1 MREDR
6 FAGGERSGII
16 ARVAAPTVGVMGAG
30 SIGCYVGGKIALSG
44 AEVVLVGRDRQAKE
58 IAEHGLSVQD
68 LDAAPRKAQTVRY
81 VTDPAALAAC
91 EVVFVAVKSGQTEEV
106 AKVLAPILREDA
118 VVASLQNGLGNAERL
133 RSHLGPRRVV
143 PGIVE
148 YNVVS
153 RGEGRFHRTMD
164 GPIVLEPEPR
174 SNAAIRAGELD
185 LVVHDDLVPHQWT
198 KLCVNLNN
206 AVSALSDAPTR
217 QILLSPGYRRC
228 VAALIDEGLTVARA
242 SGVRPAKLRGVPV
255 GLMPKVLRLP
265 TPIVR
270 LVTGAQMKV
279 DADARSSMWE
289 DLTRGRPTE
298 VDWLNGEIV
307 RRAEAAGVDAPIN
320 RRVVS
325 LVHDAE
331 RAGAGSPQLA
341 ADALWSALTT

>member
-1 MREDR
+1 M
-6 FAGGERSGII
+6 AS
-16 ARVAAPTVGVMGAG
+16 PTVGVMGAG
-30 SIGCYVGGKIALSG
+30 SIGCYVGGKIARSG
-44 AEVVLVGRDRQAKE
+44 ADVVLVGRERLARQV
-58 IAEHGLSVQD
+58 AEHGLWVQD
-68 LDAAPRKAQTVRY
+68 LDAAPQRADATY
-81 VTDPAALAAC
+81 TMDLGALADR
-91 EVVFVAVKSGQTEEV
+91 EVVFVAVKSGQTDEV
-106 AKVLAPILREDA
+106 AAALAPVLREDA
-118 VVASLQNGLGNAERL
+118 VVVSLQNGLGNADRL
-133 RSHLGPRRVV
+133 RAHLAPRRVV

-174 SNAAIRAGELD
+174 SNAAIRAGGLD

-217 QILLSPGYRRC
+217 AILLSPGYRRC
-228 VAALIDEGLTVARA
+228 VAALIEEGLAVARA

-255 GLMPKVLRLP
+255 ALMPKVLRLP
-265 TPIVR
+265 TPLVR

-320 RRVVS
+320 RRVVER
-325 LVHDAE
+325 VHEAE
-331 RAGAGSPQLA
+331 RAGAGSPGLSPE
-341 ADALWSALTT
+341 ALWAAMT